1 MIYIR
6 AAAELV
12 SLALFV
18 ALIATWAAIVMQVMS

>member
-1 MIYIR
+1 MR

-18 ALIATWAAIVMQVMS
+18 ALIATWAAIAISVWS